1 MAPGHAFGGNEASAA
16 RWFAEQPGWW
26 ESHYVQAVDAIVDY
40 LGGDGIRLEGR
51 RVLDLGCGDGIMA
64 LGLAIK
70 TGATSVLGLD
80 LQPVDLV
87 YLAQQ
92 ATTHGVEPTHPRLS
106 FGVSGETDL
115 GVPDASIDA
124 VVTWSVFEHVPDL
137 PGLLAEIRRILVP
150 DGLLFIQIWPLYF
163 SEHGSHLWPWF
174 DESFPHLR
182 IDDATLRSQL
192 RQRVDSAALGDAM
205 LDLYDSCNRLTIDQ
219 LGDALVTAGF
229 FVSKVSTGATSV
241 HVPPE
246 LQAKPLSLLMLDEV
260 KVLAVRV

>member
-1 MAPGHAFGGNEASAA
+1 M
-16 RWFAEQPGWW
+16 
-26 ESHYVQAVDAIVDY
+26 
-40 LGGDGIRLEGR
+40 
-51 RVLDLGCGDGIMA
+51 
-64 LGLAIK
+64 
-70 TGATSVLGLD
+70 
-80 LQPVDLV
+80 

-92 ATTHGVEPTHPRLS
+92 ATTHGVEPPYPRLS

-137 PGLLAEIRRILVP
+137 PGLLAEIRRILAP

-182 IDDATLRSQL
+182 LDDATLRSQL

-219 LGDALVTAGF
+219 DGRRPRDCRLLRLQGQYGL
-229 FVSKVSTGATSV
+229 TSV